1 MSKHTPARTAIAMAA
16 VRNVIGYTGDDPE
29 REGLLE
35 TPERVVNAWEFMTS
49 GYGVD
54 PASVLKA
61 FKDGSEQTDEM
72 IHQGNIPLW
81 STCEH
86 HMLPFFGVA
95 HIAYLPNGCVLG
107 LSKFA
112 RLVDVFARRLQ
123 VQERLTGQVAEAL
136 MEHLKPLGCGVVLQC
151 RHTCME
157 ARGVQKAG
165 SVTTTIAIRGVFKTE
180 PHVKAEF
187 LSRIPHG

>member
-1 MSKHTPARTAIAMAA
+1 MTKRDPLQSGALCAIDTLLQHL
-16 VRNVIGYTGDDPE
+16 GEDPR

-35 TPERVVNAWEFMTS
+35 TPLRVVKAWEFMTS
-49 GYGVD
+49 GYAMD
-54 PASVLKA
+54 PALVLKSFA
-61 FKDGSEQTDEM
+61 DGAEATDEM
-72 IHQGNIPLW
+72 VHQANIPLW

-95 HIAYLPNGCVLG
+95 HIAYLPNGRVLG

-136 MEHLKPLGCGVVLQC
+136 MTHLKPLGCGVVLQC

-165 SVTTTIAIRGVFKTE
+165 SVTTSIALRGVFKTE
-180 PHVKAEF
+180 EHVKAEF